1 MHQKIIAYIKRNS
14 PISYDALNQRAVERG
29 HNLAEFDYAME
40 RVHRDKRI
48 KVTSELLYTYQEPK
62 VKAPGSHLTWLRKN
76 YVPMTPEND
85 GSGIDLDLSW
95 MFLKTKEERDEYKA
109 LASGKPL
116 YMVKSKR
123 VHTRG

>member
-40 RVHRDKRI
+40 RVHKDKRI

-62 VKAPGSHLTWLRKN
+62 VKAPGSHLTWIRHH
-76 YVPMTPEND
+76 YPPMTPEND